1 MSWEVFYTN
10 FSNNLLMLT
19 LDEVIGV
26 VLSKELWRKSMGLTI
41 DDNVDAH
48 FSRGMTHRASR
59 DHNWSRRRN
68 DRQRS
73 KSTMP
78 NAYYMHCR
86 KDRHNIFDCWMEHRF
101 FQLESSF
108 IENQIHVAKYRL
120 GEVLS
125 LKALW
130 PRSLIQCTRY
140 IALMGGGWSFER
152 LHPPP
157 KGGYDRE
164 RE

>member
-1 MSWEVFYTN
+1 MSWEVFCTN

-19 LDEVIGV
+19 LDEAIGV

-41 DDNVDAH
+41 DDNVEAH
-48 FSRGMTHRASR
+48 FSSW

-73 KSTMP
+73 KSTLP

-86 KDRHNIFDCWMEHRF
+86 KDGHNIFDYWMEHRF

-108 IENQIHVAKYRL
+108 IDNQIHVAKYGL

-125 LKALW
+125 LKARW
-130 PRSLIQCTRY
+130 PRSLIQCTRC
-140 IALMGGGWSFER
+140 IVLMGGRWSLEW